1 MTIHRI
7 LDDKVRLY
15 RRVEGGRWHCST
27 FIDGKEYRKTT
38 KRKDLAAAKEFA
50 VAWYKELCDSLGIK
64 HRVGKSFAETARVFE
79 QEYETI
85 NQGRRSGKS
94 IRGHKDRLRL
104 HLVPYFGGML
114 LAEITSGTVQDY
126 RAHRLTEP
134 SREDKRERGKDEGGA
149 GNPRKPPARNTIQNE
164 IVTLRMV
171 LKAAQRHGWI
181 ERLPDFSAPY
191 EVKTKTEV
199 RPWFAPEEFSALCE
213 ATRRNAAKPK
223 NWRYKWHAEQLHD
236 FVLFMAHT
244 GVRPNEAKLLEYRDV
259 TIVEDDGGGA
269 RTLEIAVRGRHGV
282 DYCKSMP
289 DAVPAF
295 ERMRARN
302 RPKPGDRL
310 FPTEY
315 KKMFNRILTD
325 SGIKFDCN
333 GKARTAYSLR
343 HSYICFRLLAGDDI
357 YDIARAC
364 RTSGEVIEKHYAA
377 HLKDMIDTSPVN
389 VRREKPKRKGN
400 PTKDDSGQRPEA

>member
-15 RRVEGGRWHCST
+15 RRAEGGSWHCST
-27 FIDGKEYRKTT
+27 FIDGREYRKTT

-50 VAWYKELCDSLGIK
+50 VAWYKAICDGLGVK

-104 HLVPYFGGML
+104 HLVPYFGGMPVE
-114 LAEITSGTVQDY
+114 EITAGTVQDY
-126 RAHRLTEP
+126 RADRLSEP
-134 SREDKRERGKDEGGA
+134 GHDGNGDDGKDIGGEA
-149 GNPRKPPARNTIQNE
+149 KPWRPARSTIHNE

-171 LKAAQRHGWI
+171 LKAAQRYGWI
-181 ERLPDFSAPY
+181 ETIPDLSDPY
-191 EVKTKTEV
+191 QAKTKTEP
-199 RPWFAPEEFSALCE
+199 RPWFTPEEFAALCE
-213 ATRRNAAKPK
+213 ATGRNAARPK
-223 NWRYKWHAEQLHD
+223 NRRYKWHAEQLHD

-244 GVRPNEAKLLEYRDV
+244 GLRPDEANMLVYRDV
-259 TIVEDDGGGA
+259 EIVDDDDNGA
-269 RTLEIAVRGRHGV
+269 RILEIAVRGRRGV
-282 DYCKSMP
+282 DYCRSMP
-289 DAVPAF
+289 GAVSAF
-295 ERMRARN
+295 ERMRVRN

-315 KKMFNRILTD
+315 KKMFNRILTENNL
-325 SGIKFDCN
+325 KFDRN

-343 HSYICFRLLAGDDI
+343 HSYICIRLLEGADI
-357 YDIARAC
+357 YQVAKNC
-364 RTSGEVIEKHYAA
+364 RTSVETIETHYVV
-377 HLKDMIDTSPVN
+377 HLADMMN
-389 VRREKPKRKGN
+389 VREGTRQRQEQ
-400 PTKDDSGQRPEA
+400 DEAEARPEA